1 MKNKVRIP
9 GLKYNK
15 YALLL
20 KQKKLLESHF
30 TFLNC
35 RIHKKVLVCT
45 GFVSPNGC
53 KVRYRVKIEYVAGC
67 EPKTT
72 ILEPYIEPCKE
83 IHMYQDH
90 SLCLHYPPDLPW
102 NEKILIHEYTIPW
115 LIEWIVYYELYL
127 INGNVWEGSE
137 SPTHFTECERNINKN
152 ID

>member
-1 MKNKVRIP
+1 MKNKIIIP

-20 KQKKLLESHF
+20 RQKRQIETHF
-30 TFLNC
+30 SFLQC
-35 RIHKKVLVCT
+35 KVVSRVLICT
-45 GFVSPNGC
+45 GLLKPNGC
-53 KVRYRVKIEYVAGC
+53 KNEYKVKIEYVAGC

-72 ILEPYIEPCKE
+72 ILEPNIEPCRE

-115 LIEWIVYYELYL
+115 LVEWFMYYELYL
-127 INGNVWEGSE
+127 INGYIWEGAE
-137 SPTHFTECERNINKN
+137 SPTHFTERERNINKN